1 MNKKRFSQKLR
12 ELVLLVGLLVRLD
25 RLEIRI
31 VVVDLRVVVLDCL
44 IGRLLLGSRLP
55 DRLLFGRLLLSRLLL
70 SRLLLVRHNVP
81 TPVQVERFHQ
91 QIGDRHLEEQKRQIR
106 HQKRDREREQKLF
119 Q

>member
-70 SRLLLVRHNVP
+70 VRHNVP